1 MTDKPQE
8 EGAMQI
14 DSDLEQPNRARGY
27 KESWDSYWRDVTP
40 RPGVAFWDSTPD
52 HAVKRELPLFR
63 GAFDPQLPLVDVG
76 CGNGTQTRCL
86 ADSFSRVIGVD
97 VSEEALRG
105 ARLHHGAANVEY
117 RALDV
122 LDGPAVR
129 ALHAELG
136 DANLYLRG
144 VLHQLRAEDRMPAVH
159 NLATLLGERGQ
170 AFLVE
175 LSPAAE
181 QLFASLA
188 QRFGTPPVKLKH
200 VLSHGIAPATLREG
214 DIPALF
220 HQEGFV
226 PRTQGITTVVTTQ
239 TLPSGEIIEVPCD
252 YFLFQR
258 TAV

>member
-1 MTDKPQE
+1 MH
-8 EGAMQI
+8 
-14 DSDLEQPNRARGY
+14 PNRNY
-27 KESWDSYWRDVTP
+27 KEAWDSYWRDVTP

-52 HAVKRELPLFR
+52 QAVERELPLFR
-63 GAFDPQLPLVDVG
+63 GAFDPQLPLIDVG

-86 ADSFSRVIGVD
+86 ADAFARVIGVD

-117 RALDV
+117 RALDL

-159 NLATLLGERGQ
+159 SLAALLGERGR

-175 LSPAAE
+175 LAPASE
-181 QLFASLA
+181 DLFASLA
-188 QRFGTPPVKLKH
+188 QRFGAPPVKLQQI
-200 VLSHGIAPATLREG
+200 LSHGIVPAKLGAG

-220 HQEGFV
+220 RQVGFA

-239 TLPSGEIIEVPCD
+239 TLPGGEIVEVPCD
-252 YFLFQR
+252 YFLLQR
-258 TAV
+258 AAW

>member
-1 MTDKPQE
+1 MTR
-8 EGAMQI
+8 
-14 DSDLEQPNRARGY
+14 SY

-40 RPGVAFWDSTPD
+40 RPGLAFWDSTPD
-52 HAVKRELPLFR
+52 HAVGRELPLFS
-63 GAFDPQLPLVDVG
+63 GAFDGQLPVIDVG

-86 ADSFSRVIGVD
+86 ADAFSRVIGVD

-105 ARLHHGAANVEY
+105 ARVHHGAANVEY
-117 RALDV
+117 RALDL
-122 LDGPAVR
+122 LDGPAVG

-144 VLHQLRAEDRMPAVH
+144 VLHQLRAADRLPAVH
-159 NLATLLGERGQ
+159 HLAALLGQRGR

-188 QRFGTPPVKLKH
+188 QRFGAPPAKLQQI
-200 VLSHGIAPATLREG
+200 LSHGIAPAMLQAG

-220 HQEGFV
+220 QQAGFV
-226 PRTQGITTVVTTQ
+226 PRAQGVTTVVTTQ
-239 TLPSGEIIEVPCD
+239 ALPGGEIIEVPCE

-258 TAV
+258 AGA